1 MNDLSQNTMIEF
13 TQRYAKNPT
22 LFVQEVLGLEPL
34 DYQAEFLQAIADG
47 EKKNFDPFGSWN
59 RKICGC
65 IMGYALVFFDALP
78 KQSCGNRPHL

>member
-1 MNDLSQNTMIEF
+1 MIEF

-47 EKKNFDPFGSWN
+47 ERKISIRSGHGTG
-59 RKICGC
+59 KICGC